1 MDPERFDVMC
11 PYVGLPL
18 NQKQLDADHLDY
30 YRHLAPY
37 KDLEQGLY
45 LETVSP

>member
-1 MDPERFDVMC
+1 MY

-18 NQKQLDADHLDY
+18 NEKMLDADHLDY

-37 KDLEQGLY
+37 RDLEQSLY
-45 LETVSP
+45 LETV